1 MTNFFSNDIVIEN
14 LVYGAFPHQ
23 RMGQQVVGKSAGI
36 TDEIEQEIV
45 EFCNTWGDCRN
56 LKFRRSLNQ
65 FPLNAQLRDGRK
77 AIAIV
82 KVTNAGKD
90 SVGREGT
97 LVRHALIL
105 SETDY
110 RYLEFNPFVLESQGI
125 FLAVWTRLCDCQT
138 IYLKR
143 DSIPPA
149 DLSEV
154 PRSFYAPLKLYAA
167 TIISGGE
174 IYTYLNNHIQT
185 AEDMIYYLIKILPRD
200 FRANLALTTFTFRK
214 NIDFKIGCYYRQ
226 LSQPADPLRVQ
237 FETTGQPYPEVN
249 DYLQQLFEFLND
261 EKFGRAAKLLAEPLP
276 KI

>member
-1 MTNFFSNDIVIEN
+1 LTSGLTSDIVIEN

-36 TDEIEQEIV
+36 TDEIEREMV

-65 FPLNAQLRDGRK
+65 FPLNSRLRDGRK
-77 AIAIV
+77 AIAVV

-90 SVGREGT
+90 SMGREGT
-97 LVRHALIL
+97 LVRHALVL
-105 SETDY
+105 AETDY

-125 FLAVWTRLCDCQT
+125 FLTVWTRLCDCET
-138 IYLKR
+138 IYLKHEL
-143 DSIPPA
+143 IPPA

-154 PRSFYAPLKLYAA
+154 PRSFYGPLKLYAA
-167 TIISGGE
+167 TVMSGGE
-174 IYTYLNNHIQT
+174 IYMYLNNHIQT
-185 AEDMIYYLIKILPRD
+185 AEDMIYYLIKILPLEI
-200 FRANLALTTFTFRK
+200 RAGLALTTFAFKK

-237 FETTGQPYPEVN
+237 FETTGQPGRNIN
-249 DYLQQLFEFLND
+249 DYLQTLFDYLND
-261 EKFGRAAKLLAEPLP
+261 EKYGRAAKMLTEPMP
-276 KI
+276 RF